1 MQTSTIIRELTFK
14 GIRSSGPG
22 GQHVNKTSSKVEVRF
37 NIMTSEGLQ
46 DSEKERLLSKLSSRL
61 TSEGE
66 LIMQCGESRSQHR
79 NKAIVIERLLELLK
93 EQLTVKKKRKKTKP
107 SKRLSSVG
115 FRIKKR
121 TPSKNRIVSLLL
133 SIKKFVI

>member
-93 EQLTVKKKRKKTKP
+93 EQLTVKKKRIKTKP
-107 SKRLSSVG
+107 SKRAIERRLQN
-115 FRIKKR
+115 KKKNALKKSNR
-121 TPSKNRIVSLLL
+121 KPPSID
-133 SIKKFVI
+133 